1 MPAVGFIASA
11 LAVSNLIEFNDLV
24 KARQAMVP
32 QGVREVD
39 VLPMRPPIA
48 MH

>member
-1 MPAVGFIASA
+1 MPAVGSIASA

-24 KARQAMVP
+24 KARQAMMP
-32 QGVREVD
+32 QGVRGED
-39 VLPMRPPIA
+39 VQPMRPPIA